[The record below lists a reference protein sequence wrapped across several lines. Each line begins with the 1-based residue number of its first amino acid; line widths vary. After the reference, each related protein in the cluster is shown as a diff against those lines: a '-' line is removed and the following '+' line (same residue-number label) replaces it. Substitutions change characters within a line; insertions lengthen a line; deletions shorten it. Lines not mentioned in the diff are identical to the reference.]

1 MYINK
6 YSSNIIKI
14 ATVTEREKE
23 QEREREGASHA
34 FDDGHASLSLY
45 CHLFHLPFD
54 IRHCAPCDDSFINI
68 HTSWQPQ
75 GADYEFLLY

>member
-14 ATVTEREKE
+14 ATVVEN
-23 QEREREGASHA
+23 EREGGGGSHA
-34 FDDGHASLSLY
+34 FDDGHASLSFY
-45 CHLFHLPFD
+45 CHLPFD
-54 IRHCAPCDDSFINI
+54 IRHCAPCDDM

-75 GADYEFLLY
+75 CTECALYEFLNYVFLLFS